1 MIEPERVQTL
11 NSRLERPG
19 QYVLYWMQAS
29 VRSRYNHA
37 LEHAIMHANRL
48 GQPLYV
54 FFGLTPDYPEA
65 DLRSYTFLLEGL
77 QAVEK
82 GLEQRGI
89 HLVVKLGHPP
99 DLVLELARQASRVVT
114 DRAYVRVSRAW
125 RETVAAALECPFEQ
139 VESDAVVP
147 VETASNKAEVGA
159 RTLRPRIHKLWK
171 KYLVPLEEI
180 QLQHRGE
187 ALETLDL
194 SDLPALL
201 ERFKPDP
208 SVTPSMLFHGGEL
221 EARTHLQKFV
231 QDGLE
236 NYVEGRGGP
245 LSSVSNLS
253 PYLHYGHISPLEVTL
268 ALEDRIGAAADAFL
282 EELIVR
288 RELSFNF
295 CFYNPLYDG
304 FEGLPN
310 WAKKTMQK
318 HADDPRP
325 YLYTLEQL
333 ESAQT
338 HDPYWNAAQ
347 LEMVKT
353 GKMANYL
360 RMYWGKK
367 VIEWTSSHR
376 QAFEWLL
383 YLNNKYELDGR
394 NPNSF
399 AGIAWCFGQHDRPWG
414 ERPIFGNLRYMV
426 SSGLDRKFK
435 MQRYVDWVAG
445 L

>member
-1 MIEPERVQTL
+1 MIQPERIQTL
-11 NSRLERPG
+11 NSQLEQPG

-29 VRSRYNHA
+29 VRSRFNHA
-37 LEHAIMHANRL
+37 LEHAIEHANRL
-48 GQPLYV
+48 SQPLVV
-54 FFGLTPDYPEA
+54 FFGLTPNYPEA
-65 DLRSYTFLLEGL
+65 NLRSYTFLLEGL
-77 QAVEK
+77 RAAQQ
-82 GLEQRGI
+82 GLERRNIQLIVR
-89 HLVVKLGHPP
+89 LGHPP
-99 DLVLELARQASRVVT
+99 DLILELAGKASRVVT
-114 DRAYVRVSRAW
+114 DRAYLRVSRLW
-125 RETVAAALECPFEQ
+125 REQVAQKLECPFEQ

-159 RTLRPRIHKLWK
+159 RTLRPRIHRLWK
-171 KYLVPLEEI
+171 NYLLPLEERE
-180 QLQHRGE
+180 LHHSGA
-187 ALETLDL
+187 ALESLDL
-194 SDLPALL
+194 SDIPALL
-201 ERFKPDP
+201 EQLGPDR
-208 SVTPSMLFHGGEL
+208 SVTPSPLFRGGEL
-221 EARTHLQKFV
+221 EAKTYLEKFV

-236 NYVEGRGGP
+236 TYVEGRGGP

-253 PYLHYGHISPLEVTL
+253 PYLHYGHISPLEVAL
-268 ALEDRIGAAADAFL
+268 ALEDRIGPTADAFL

-295 CFYNPLYDG
+295 CFFNPHYDA

-318 HADDPRP
+318 HEGDPRP
-325 YLYTLEQL
+325 FIYTLEQL
-333 ESAQT
+333 ENART

-353 GKMANYL
+353 GKMANYM

-367 VIEWTSSHR
+367 VIEWTSSH
-376 QAFEWLL
+376 QEAFEWLL

-394 NPNSF
+394 NPNSY

-435 MQRYVDWVAG
+435 MGKYVEWVAG

>member
-1 MIEPERVQTL
+1 MIQPERIQNL
-11 NSRLERPG
+11 NSNLEQPG

-29 VRSRYNHA
+29 VRSRFNHA
-37 LEHAIMHANRL
+37 LEHAIAHANRL
-48 GQPLYV
+48 NQPLV
-54 FFGLTPDYPEA
+54 VLFGLTPNYPDA
-65 DLRSYTFLLEGL
+65 NLRSYTFLLEGL
-77 QAVEK
+77 QAAQQ
-82 GLEQRGI
+82 GLERRNI
-89 HLVVKLGHPP
+89 SLTVRLGHPP
-99 DLVLELARQASRVVT
+99 DLVLELARKASRVVT
-114 DRAYVRVSRAW
+114 DRAYLRVSRQW
-125 RETVAAALECPFEQ
+125 REQVAAALECPFEQ

-147 VETASNKAEVGA
+147 VETVSNKAEVGA

-171 KYLVPLEEI
+171 HYLVPLEETP
-180 QLQHRGE
+180 LENPGP
-187 ALETLDL
+187 ALESLDL
-194 SDLPALL
+194 SDIPALL
-201 ERFKPDP
+201 ERLGPDS
-208 SVTPSMLFHGGEL
+208 SVARSPLYRGGEL
-221 EARTHLQKFV
+221 EAAKYLQKFV
-231 QDGLE
+231 REGLE
-236 NYVEGRGGP
+236 TYVEGRGGP

-253 PYLHYGHISPLEVTL
+253 PYLHYGHISPLEVAL
-268 ALEDRIGAAADAFL
+268 ALEDRIGPAADAFL

-295 CFYNPLYDG
+295 CFFNPHYDQ

-310 WAKKTMQK
+310 WAKKSMEK
-318 HADDPRP
+318 HADDERP
-325 YLYTLEQL
+325 FIYTLEQL
-333 ESAQT
+333 EQART

-353 GKMANYL
+353 GKMANYM

-394 NPNSF
+394 NPNSYT
-399 AGIAWCFGQHDRPWG
+399 GIAWCFGQHDRPWG

-426 SSGLDRKFK
+426 SGGLDRKFK
-435 MQRYVDWVAG
+435 MQNYVEWVAK

>member
-1 MIEPERVQTL
+1 MIQLERIQNL
-11 NSRLERPG
+11 NSKLEQPG
-19 QYVLYWMQAS
+19 EYVLYWMQAS

-37 LEHAIMHANRL
+37 LEHAIEHANRL

-54 FFGLTPDYPEA
+54 FFGLTPNYPEA
-65 DLRSYTFLLEGL
+65 NLRSYTFLLEGL
-77 QAVEK
+77 QAIK
-82 GLEQRGI
+82 QGLERRQI
-89 HLVVKLGHPP
+89 PLVVRLGHPP
-99 DLVLELARQASRVVT
+99 DLALELAKKASRVVT
-114 DRAYVRVSRAW
+114 DRGYVRVSRAW
-125 RETVAAALECPFEQ
+125 REQLAQKLECPLEQ

-159 RTLRPRIHKLWK
+159 RTLRPRIHRLWK
-171 KYLVPLEEI
+171 NYLVALKERTLENPGNPLES
-180 QLQHRGE
+180 
-187 ALETLDL
+187 LDL
-194 SDLPALL
+194 SSIPALL
-201 ERFKPDP
+201 EQLGPDP
-208 SVTPSMLFHGGEL
+208 SVTPSPLYKGGEL
-221 EARTHLQKFV
+221 EAHTYLEKFM
-231 QDGLE
+231 QEGLE
-236 NYVEGRGGP
+236 KYVEGRGGP

-253 PYLHYGHISPLEVTL
+253 PYLHYGHSSPLEVAL
-268 ALEDRIGAAADAFL
+268 ALEDRIGPAADAFL

-295 CFYNPLYDG
+295 CFFNTHYDS

-310 WAKKTMQK
+310 WAKKTMEK
-318 HADDPRP
+318 HAEDPRP
-325 YLYTLEQL
+325 FIYTLEQL
-333 ESAQT
+333 ENAHT

-353 GKMANYL
+353 GKMANYM

-367 VIEWTSSHR
+367 VIEWTRGHA

-394 NPNSF
+394 NPNSY

-426 SSGLDRKFK
+426 SSGLERKFK
-435 MQRYVDWVAG
+435 MSKYVEWVAG